1 MGDLIQEGLWDIHQL
16 SFLAFK
22 NHATAVL
29 NSFLTSELGSGFDSV
44 IGMASQ
50 K

>member
-16 SFLAFK
+16 SFLAFE
-22 NHATAVL
+22 NHIAAVL
-29 NSFLTSELGSGFDSV
+29 DSGFDSI